1 MFYFFQLSFEVFSA
15 KMGPQGDSGAVFS
28 MASLDWTELVLF
40 EKTVFLAALLNFLHM
55 LAAFL
60 RENGAQRLN
69 GAACD
74 FLHLLLQPFHLVHQV
89 LLTLVDNAQCVVQL
103 LENFRG

>member
-1 MFYFFQLSFEVFSA
+1 
-15 KMGPQGDSGAVFS
+15 
-28 MASLDWTELVLF
+28 
-40 EKTVFLAALLNFLHM
+40 M